1 MRTGMRR
8 LAVLLFAGVLMAA
21 VHPEAILKSTQS
33 SVEAGRD
40 LPLVGEEFSNGET
53 FRLVLLGALNDYALG
68 DVDTND
74 EGKFTIDL
82 AIPANVRPGQYQ
94 LVAYAPDGDRSA
106 TMDVSVTAASPE
118 AAEEGQGVKKGEGS
132 VPPTAAG
139 SGSAAIAAKLR
150 RAIMEGAY
158 VYRERLPSERE
169 LAEQRREE
177 LEKEAG
183 L

>member
-82 AIPANVRPGQYQ
+82 AIPANVRPGNYQ
-94 LVAYAPDGDRSA
+94 LVAFAPDGDRVA
-106 TMDVSVTAASPE
+106 TLDVSVTAASPAATGE
-118 AAEEGQGVKKGEGS
+118 GHDDAGEHDEPMSSVATAEEMIIQRSTTGLGWGVIGLVIGLAGGFGLALLRGTPS
-132 VPPTAAG
+132 V
-139 SGSAAIAAKLR
+139 
-150 RAIMEGAY
+150 E
-158 VYRERLPSERE
+158 V
-169 LAEQRREE
+169 
-177 LEKEAG
+177 
-183 L
+183 